1 MPEDTVPTDNEA
13 FARHAQALYGVSAW
27 PAAFATDSGLSVRQ
41 VHRIK
46 AGQVAPSRRAWQ
58 ALHDVAY
65 KRLFA
70 VGDATLA
77 VRERIIQDGGGN
89 GG

>member
-1 MPEDTVPTDNEA
+1 MPEDIAPTDNET
-13 FARHAQALYGVSAW
+13 FSRHAQALYGVSAW
-27 PAAFATDSGLSVRQ
+27 PSAFATDSGLSVRQ

-58 ALHDVAY
+58 ALHDVAH
-65 KRLFA
+65 KRRREVQAAALA
-70 VGDATLA
+70 VG
-77 VRERIIQDGGGN
+77 IIISEGADN